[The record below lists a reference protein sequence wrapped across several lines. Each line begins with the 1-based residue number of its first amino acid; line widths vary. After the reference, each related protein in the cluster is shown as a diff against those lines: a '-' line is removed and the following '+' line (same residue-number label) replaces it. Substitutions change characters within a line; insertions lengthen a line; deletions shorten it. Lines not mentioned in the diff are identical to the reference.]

1 MRDQNDA
8 WFRVEETGYAAA
20 PTDKRGWIA
29 IAVFLAVQ
37 VVLALIMLPGSFG
50 LWIILFLVLSV
61 AFVWFCMSK
70 TEGEWAWK
78 RSK

>member
-1 MRDQNDA
+1 MNDP
-8 WFRVEETGYAAA
+8 WFKVEETGYAAA

-37 VVLALIMLPGSFG
+37 VLLAIRMLPVSFGIWLFVCLALT
-50 LWIILFLVLSV
+50 V
-61 AFVWFCMSK
+61 AFVWFCVGK
-70 TEGEWAWK
+70 TEGEWAWR